1 MKRMVAL
8 FMTLILLASCTLV
21 LAESQ
26 SFTPILLP
34 LLEYSASDWTDNST
48 ARAYLA
54 VMALVEYNVAVD
66 ENMEIDYTKDI
77 YISVNDGMLL
87 ISFCKE
93 GGSYISV
100 GYSPDAGMMY
110 HDPAQSF
117 GTSSSAMK
125 SALEQTTT
133 TTYIVSL
140 SDLAEASE
148 ALASIFSDE

>member
-8 FMTLILLASCTLV
+8 FMTLILLAGCTSV
-21 LAESQ
+21 WAESQ
-26 SFTPILLP
+26 SFTPVLLP
-34 LLEYSASDWTDNST
+34 LLEYSANDWTDNST
-48 ARAYLA
+48 SRAYLA

-66 ENMEIDYTKDI
+66 ENMEIDYTKDVFVSI
-77 YISVNDGMLL
+77 NDGMLL

-93 GGSYISV
+93 GGSYFSI
-100 GYSPDAGMMY
+100 GYSPDAGLMY
-110 HDPAQSF
+110 HDPTQTF
-117 GTSSSAMK
+117 GTSSSTMK

-133 TTYIVSL
+133 ATYIVPL

>member
-8 FMTLILLASCTLV
+8 FMTLILLAGCTSV

-26 SFTPILLP
+26 SFTPIILP

-48 ARAYLA
+48 SRAFLA
-54 VMALVEYNVAVD
+54 VMTLVEYNVAVD
-66 ENMEIDYTKDI
+66 ENMEIDYMQDI
-77 YISVNDGMLL
+77 FVSIDDDMLF

-93 GGSYISV
+93 GGSYLML
-100 GYSPDAGMMY
+100 GYAPDTGLMY
-110 HDPAQSF
+110 HDPTQNF

-125 SALEQTTT
+125 AALEHTQT

-140 SDLAEASE
+140 SDLVEASE

>member
-8 FMTLILLASCTLV
+8 FMTLILLASCTSV

-26 SFTPILLP
+26 SFTPVILP

-48 ARAYLA
+48 ARAYFA

-66 ENMEIDYTKDI
+66 EDMEIDYTKDVFV
-77 YISVNDGMLL
+77 SGHDGMVLA
-87 ISFCKE
+87 SFCKE
-93 GGSYISV
+93 GGSYFTI
-100 GYSPDAGMMY
+100 GYSPAVGMAY
-110 HDPAQSF
+110 HDPAQNF
-117 GTSSSAMK
+117 GTSSSVMK
-125 SALEQTTT
+125 YALEQTAT